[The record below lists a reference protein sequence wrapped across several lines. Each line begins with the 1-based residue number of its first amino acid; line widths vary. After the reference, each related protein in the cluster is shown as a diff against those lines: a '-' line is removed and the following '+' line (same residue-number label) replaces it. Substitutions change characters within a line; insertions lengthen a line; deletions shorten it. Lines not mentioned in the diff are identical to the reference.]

1 MAAHSYGLGQA
12 RIEGGGFLARIVR
25 PHHSLL
31 VSLIVFSAVV
41 NVMALAVSLFSMQ
54 IFDRVLTSQSRDTLL
69 FLTLAVTLSV
79 ALSALLEGVRQMAA
93 GAFGRWLSARLGPA
107 LLAKSLEQRLTAP
120 GRGLEALRSLSTVS
134 AFLGTPTL
142 FAVVDML
149 WVPVYLAVVTL
160 LHPVLGAIAAV
171 GAGILLGLAWLNER
185 GTRARLRSSQSMSTA
200 NLAYAESLLRN
211 GEAIDAMGMSTATVN
226 HWAARFARE
235 LDEGE
240 RPRRF
245 SVTIT
250 ALARFFRYMVQVLLL
265 GEGALLVLDR
275 DLTGGAMI
283 AGSIIVGRLMA
294 PIESSIGYWKQ
305 FVLASQALVRIGEFC
320 ALPPSRPSTMRLP
333 RPEGDVQ
340 VSGVTYLPP
349 RLSTPVLRNVSFSIH
364 AGEML
369 ALVGPSASGKTTLSR
384 LLIGTIPPSQGH
396 VRLDGADVSAW
407 MREDLGPHIGYLP
420 QDVELLPGTVRQ
432 NIARFS
438 PDASDADVVAA
449 ARLADCHEMILQLD
463 GGYEM
468 ELIEG
473 GLQLSGG
480 QRQRIGLA
488 RALVG
493 QPRLVV
499 LDEPNASLDQ
509 LGETALFAALNKLK
523 KQGVTTVVVSHR
535 TNLLR
540 LADKV
545 VVLEAG
551 RMTGFGTARE
561 IIGRLAD
568 RAARPRGESA
578 DAAKPS
584 SAGAGL
590 RAVSEPEEQRA

>member
-1 MAAHSYGLGQA
+1 MRASVTGRKPARPGDRDGL
-12 RIEGGGFLARIVR
+12 LARLIR
-25 PHHSLL
+25 PHRGD
-31 VSLIVFSAVV
+31 VASLILFSAVV

-54 IFDRVLTSQSRDTLL
+54 IFDRVLTSRSEDTLL
-69 FLTLAVTLSV
+69 FLTLAVTLAV
-79 ALSALLEGVRQMAA
+79 LLSAMLEGVRQTAA
-93 GAFGRWLSARLGPA
+93 GAFGRWLAERLGPA
-107 LLAKSLEQRLTAP
+107 LLAKSLEQRLVVP
-120 GRGLEALRSLSTVS
+120 GRGLDALRSLNTVNG
-134 AFLGTPTL
+134 FLATPTL

-149 WVPVYLAVVTL
+149 WVPVYLVVVLL
-160 LHPVLGAIAAV
+160 LHPLLGAIAAT
-171 GAGILLGLAWLNER
+171 GALLLLSLAWLNER
-185 GTRARLRSSQSMSTA
+185 GTRARLRSCQTMSTA

-211 GEAIDAMGMSTATVN
+211 GEAIDAMGMSTATVR
-226 HWAARFARE
+226 HWAAGYAQE
-235 LDEGE
+235 LAESD

-250 ALARFFRYMVQVLLL
+250 AAARFLRYMVQVLLL
-265 GEGALLVLDR
+265 AEGALLVLQR

-305 FVLASQALVRIGEFC
+305 FVLASQALERIHAFC
-320 ALPPSRPSTMRLP
+320 ALPSPRPSTMRLP
-333 RPEGDVQ
+333 RPTGALQ
-340 VSGVTYLPP
+340 VAALTYVPP
-349 RLSTPVLRNVSFSIH
+349 RHSTPVLRNVAFSID
-364 AGEML
+364 AGDML

-396 VRLDGADVSAW
+396 VRLDGADVYDW
-407 MREDLGPHIGYLP
+407 MREDLGGHIGYLP

-432 NIARFS
+432 NIARFIH
-438 PDASDADVVAA
+438 DATDEDVVAA
-449 ARLADCHEMILQLD
+449 AQAADCHDMILRLD
-463 GGYEM
+463 GGYE
-468 ELIEG
+468 LPLVEG

-488 RALVG
+488 RALFG
-493 QPRLVV
+493 RPRLVV

-509 LGETALFAALNKLK
+509 RGDAALVAALTRLK
-523 KQGVTTVVVSHR
+523 QQRVTTVVVTHR

-568 RAARPRGESA
+568 RAVRARGGEGGAPVRAAADLPRV
-578 DAAKPS
+578 D
-584 SAGAGL
+584 GL
-590 RAVSEPEEQRA
+590 EERQA